1 MERNKFDISQI
12 SRKLEC
18 IECSFKYYIVLT
30 MCIIA
35 LIFSIGI
42 PVICYVLLSDQVE
55 EIVLDKNRML
65 AGEVYVHIESF
76 LENRRDAARRLAHF
90 SEAAYKNPD
99 LSNFFDLSSDPFSNI
114 VYALIKGKNEEI
126 LFE

>member
-1 MERNKFDISQI
+1 MR
-12 SRKLEC
+12 
-18 IECSFKYYIVLT
+18 SFKYYIVLT

-90 SEAAYKNPD
+90 SEAA
-99 LSNFFDLSSDPFSNI
+99 
-114 VYALIKGKNEEI
+114 
-126 LFE
+126 